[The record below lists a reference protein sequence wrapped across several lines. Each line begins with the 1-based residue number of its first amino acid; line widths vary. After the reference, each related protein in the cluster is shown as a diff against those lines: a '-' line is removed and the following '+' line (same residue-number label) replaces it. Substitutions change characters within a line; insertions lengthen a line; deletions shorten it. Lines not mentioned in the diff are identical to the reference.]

1 LEQKNKKSPSV
12 SVIENP
18 FVSVGL
24 ITFERDKLLVESL
37 KSVLQQSY
45 KNFEVIVSNDNPN
58 RKINFKTLAIKKDK
72 RVKIVNQTDNL
83 GEIGNLNYVLKN
95 SVGDYFTWL
104 ADDEVLYPQFLERCV
119 LALQKHDINKISAV
133 YPFYDSGELLSARP
147 PPKKKSLKVALLDTE
162 KLGLWYFN
170 NTTKIIGI
178 YGLLSRIRLIQLG
191 GFLRLGTGF
200 GPYSDNLIP
209 FKLSTLGDILILH
222 EKLYFYRLHPTALSV
237 ASTDIQSYWTAEVE
251 FLKEIQN
258 MYRHFNAR
266 TMRSIQRSLI
276 KLFMNYS
283 FSVLARGNNLRWP
296 MKKRWLKHCLANY
309 PRPRPIFSNL
319 WSMLRQALI
328 ILSSHR

>member
-1 LEQKNKKSPSV
+1 MKNHFFSIGIV
-12 SVIENP
+12 
-18 FVSVGL
+18 
-24 ITFERDKLLVESL
+24 TYDRVEML
-37 KSVLQQSY
+37 KEAVKSVLSQTY
-45 KNFEVIVSNDNPN
+45 KNFEVIISNDNPKKKVSLATLGIKPN
-58 RKINFKTLAIKKDK
+58 KCVRIINHN
-72 RVKIVNQTDNL
+72 VNL
-83 GEIGNLNYVLKN
+83 GEAENLNFVLQ
-95 SVGDYFTWL
+95 SSRGDYFSWL

-119 LALQKHDINKISAV
+119 LALHKNDKNKISAV
-133 YPFYDSGELLSARP
+133 YPFYDSGELLPARP
-147 PPKKKSLKVALLDTE
+147 SPKKKSLKVTLLDTE
-162 KLGLWYFN
+162 KLGLWYSE

-178 YGLLSRIRLIQLG
+178 YGLLCRKRLIQLG

-251 FLKEIQN
+251 FLKEIHK

-283 FSVLARGNNLRWP
+283 SSVLARGNNLRWP

-319 WSMLRQALI
+319 WSMLRQALF
-328 ILSSHR
+328 ILSSHH